1 MNTNEKNEK
10 NDNHVNLDYNDYDN
24 DDDNDYNYEHIRAPD
39 PVIREKLIE
48 NNYYNYY
55 NYYNYNY
62 NYKYIP
68 NKYDTDFENDN
79 GNNNTDEMI
88 LEAILKQSKED
99 YDNEQEQKELLRVE
113 RMLWKDLYNGIK
125 NKINRIKGY
134 DIVNQ
139 ETYEKILTIIESYE
153 NAEINYFLVEKDVF
167 DKMFII
173 LTSLRMTAS
182 EMDFL
187 RKLIIV

>member
-1 MNTNEKNEK
+1 MNTNNTTEKNEK
-10 NDNHVNLDYNDYDN
+10 NDTNNKNLVYNDYDN

-39 PVIREKLIE
+39 PVVREKLLE
-48 NNYYNYY
+48 NTYYN
-55 NYYNYNY
+55 YNYNY

-79 GNNNTDEMI
+79 ENNNTDEMI

-139 ETYEKILTIIESYE
+139 ETYEKLLTIIENYE
-153 NAEINYFLVEKDVF
+153 NGEINYFLVEKDVF

-173 LTSLRMTAS
+173 LASLRMTAS
-182 EMDFL
+182 EMEFL